1 MNKNLGLPDVEVIA
15 VIGASGFVGKHLVA
29 FLSARKNVEIRV
41 LVHHRKLRAGDK
53 PNIVFIEG
61 NLLEPE
67 TLIPLFESGCTVI
80 NLAYLTSHR
89 FQDNIDAMANLAEA
103 CAARKVKRLIH
114 CSTAVVAGNTPENVI
129 AETTLCSPASEYQRS
144 KLAVETVLLARAQ
157 GRFELSI
164 LRPSAIFGP
173 EGRNLIKL
181 ADELCAGN
189 KLKSYAK
196 SCLFGR
202 RSMNLV
208 CVENVVAALMF
219 LLDADSKIDREVF
232 IISDDDAPI
241 NNYQDIEKRLI
252 KNLEIEPIQFPV
264 VRLPMLLLAAILR
277 LAKKPQFN
285 PVVKYSDQKLTKLGF
300 KKPMKLETG
309 IDAFSRWY
317 KNK

>member
-15 VIGASGFVGKHLVA
+15 VIGASGFVGRHLVA

-41 LVHHRKLRAGDK
+41 LVHHRKLKAGDK

-80 NLAYLTSHR
+80 NLAYLATHR
-89 FQDNIDAMANLAEA
+89 FQDNIDAMVNLAEA

-114 CSTAVVAGNTPENVI
+114 CSTAVVAGNIPEKVI
-129 AETTLCSPASEYQRS
+129 VETTLCSPASEYQRS
-144 KLAVETVLLARAQ
+144 KLAIEKVLLARAQ

-164 LRPSAIFGP
+164 LRPSAVFGP
-173 EGRNLIKL
+173 EGKNLIKL
-181 ADELCAGN
+181 AGELCAGN

-196 SCLFGR
+196 SCFFGR

-208 CVENVVAALMF
+208 CVENVVAALIF
-219 LLDADSKIDREVF
+219 LLDTDNKIDREVF
-232 IISDDDAPI
+232 IISDDDVPI
-241 NNYQDIEKRLI
+241 NNYRDIEKRLI
-252 KNLEIEPIQFPV
+252 KNLEIEPFQFPV
-264 VRLPMLLLAAILR
+264 VRLPMWLLATVLR
-277 LAKKPQFN
+277 LAKKPQSN